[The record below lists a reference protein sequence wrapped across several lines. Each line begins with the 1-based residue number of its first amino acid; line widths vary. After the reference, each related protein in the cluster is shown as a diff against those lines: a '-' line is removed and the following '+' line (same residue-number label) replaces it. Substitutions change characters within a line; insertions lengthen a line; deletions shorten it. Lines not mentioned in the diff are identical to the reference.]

1 MEMQIRV
8 VEEFLRII
16 RFFFMIFRK
25 KDVPLRPNFEK
36 RMITDIILL
45 LVGLA
50 LVTFGSDWLVEG
62 ASGIAR
68 RAGVTEFVIG
78 MTVVGFGTSMPEL
91 VSSLFSALEGHGD
104 MAIGNVTGSNIC
116 NVLLILGVTGLISPL
131 AYSKNNVRRDIP
143 VCIAAT
149 VLLSLMIMKW
159 NPAGELVGVSR
170 LDGVVLLVLFAVFML
185 YLFKTGKESPDAQ
198 RESGEAPKPVWKS
211 VMLTVLGI
219 AGLIVGGRLFVDNTV
234 NIAQALHVSDAFIAV
249 TVMAFGTSVPE
260 LATCIVAAAKK
271 KNDLALGNI
280 IGSCIFNILLIIGVS
295 ATASPLA
302 VSSLTRIDL
311 ALFVGSAL
319 MLLTAA
325 WCFKK
330 RVLDR
335 ADATIYLLAYV
346 GYVVWLFSIQ

>member
-1 MEMQIRV
+1 M
-8 VEEFLRII
+8 F
-16 RFFFMIFRK
+16 
-25 KDVPLRPNFEK
+25 
-36 RMITDIILL
+36 TDIVLL

-50 LVTFGSDWLVEG
+50 LVTLGSDWLVDG

-116 NVLLILGVTGLISPL
+116 NVLLILGVTGMIAPL
-131 AYSKNNVRRDIP
+131 TYSKNNVRRDIP
-143 VCIAAT
+143 ICIAAT
-149 VLLSLMIMKW
+149 VLLSLMIVKW

-170 LDGVVLLVLFAVFML
+170 ADGVVLLVLFALFMV
-185 YLFKTGKESPDAQ
+185 YSFKTGKEETDAKK
-198 RESGEAPKPVWKS
+198 ESDGTPMPVWKS
-211 VMLTVLGI
+211 VLLTVLGI

-234 NIAQALHVSDAFIAV
+234 NIAHALHVSDAFIAV
-249 TVMAFGTSVPE
+249 TMMAFGTSVPE

-302 VSSLTRIDL
+302 VNSLTRIDL
-311 ALFVGSAL
+311 ALFVCSAL
-319 MLLTAA
+319 LLLTAA

-335 ADATIYLLAYV
+335 ADAAIYLLAYV